1 MSRSS
6 RSPRSFH
13 ALVAL
18 ALATGAL
25 VAPAAWA
32 ASSAS
37 SASSE
42 GSSASVGSSST
53 SIEQSSASSS
63 PGDKKAEGPYRI
75 VHVAAADTQPGKVRL
90 ALKAVN
96 GEHEFALLLPQ
107 ETFAKAGLEVGGV
120 ITAKARDYGMQF
132 AVAGEKEPFFLVVD
146 DARFDELKTRVV
158 KG

>member
-1 MSRSS
+1 MNRIHS
-6 RSPRSFH
+6 
-13 ALVAL
+13 LMIGL
-18 ALATGAL
+18 ALAAT
-25 VAPAAWA
+25 APAWA

-75 VHVAAADTQPGKVRL
+75 VHVAEADTQPGKLRV
-90 ALKAVN
+90 ALKAE
-96 GEHEFALLLPQ
+96 GGTHEFFLLLPR
-107 ETFAKAGLEVGGV
+107 ETFAQAGLGVGGIV
-120 ITAKARDYGMQF
+120 VAKTREYGVQF
-132 AVAGEKEPFFLVVD
+132 AVADSKEPFFLVVD

>member
-1 MSRSS
+1 MSRSTQ
-6 RSPRSFH
+6 FL
-13 ALVAL
+13 ATL
-18 ALATGAL
+18 ALAAT
-25 VAPAAWA
+25 VAAAPAWA

-75 VHVAAADTQPGKVRL
+75 VHVAAAEAQPGKLRL

-96 GEHEFALLLPQ
+96 GDHEFALLLPQ
-107 ETFAKAGLEVGGV
+107 ETFASAGLEVGGV
-120 ITAKARDYGMQF
+120 INAKARDYGLQF
-132 AVAGEKEPFFLVVD
+132 AVAGAKEPFFLVVD

-158 KG
+158 KS